1 MARIKQ
7 EATPNTAY
15 ASEEPE
21 DGHIPDLELEQRTL
35 RKFDLY
41 VLPQFMILVL
51 IAYLDRSNIGNA
63 RVFGFEEGLNLTSH
77 QFNDISTVFY
87 ATYVLFE
94 VPWVMAVKRYG
105 ANTVLGAA
113 LVLWSTV
120 TLCTGFVQTYTQ
132 CLVMRLLLGAAEA
145 GLFPALSFVI
155 STIWDRQNQ
164 AKRVSLLYM
173 SSALSGAFGKLFAY
187 GVQSMGRQR
196 RLDAWRWL
204 FIIEGAISL
213 LICSLIWFTL
223 PKSAEEAWFLSS
235 EEKAVMRARKARNA
249 LYTGSDEFDW
259 RYVKQAFTDP
269 FVYAAAALLFCSSIP
284 FLASVHSWCPRYL
297 TGNAIPLAMEV
308 VACGGIGLVW
318 LMLKKRDQKKERMLA
333 AGEVDNGY
341 GDEDRG
347 LQFRYTL

>member
-21 DGHIPDLELEQRTL
+21 EGQIEHIPDLELEQRTL

-164 AKRVSLLYM
+164 VKRVSLLYM

-196 RLDAWRWL
+196 GLDAWRWL

-223 PKSAEEAWFLSS
+223 PKSAEEA
-235 EEKAVMRARKARNA
+235 
-249 LYTGSDEFDW
+249 
-259 RYVKQAFTDP
+259 
-269 FVYAAAALLFCSSIP
+269 
-284 FLASVHSWCPRYL
+284 
-297 TGNAIPLAMEV
+297 
-308 VACGGIGLVW
+308 
-318 LMLKKRDQKKERMLA
+318 
-333 AGEVDNGY
+333 
-341 GDEDRG
+341 
-347 LQFRYTL
+347 